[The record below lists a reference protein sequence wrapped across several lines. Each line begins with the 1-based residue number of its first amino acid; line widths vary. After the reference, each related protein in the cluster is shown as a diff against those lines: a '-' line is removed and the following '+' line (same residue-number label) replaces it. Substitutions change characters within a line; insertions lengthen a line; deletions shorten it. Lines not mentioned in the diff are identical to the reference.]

1 MRAVGQVP
9 AEPRRQPRVTPAA
22 RPRKKPVPTRMSTAD
37 VLDLQ
42 RDAGNHAVA
51 GLMRPVQRVGGWKDA
66 DTRPGKGIA
75 QGEPKTGWN
84 VEEHAVGTIRR
95 IPVDGLTQGLQSPVA
110 GDGGKSLT
118 KEEVGGTLTGPARS
132 DKAEQGGRGRAI
144 ALVPSGLKPELPV
157 EVLFHFHGSTENASR
172 GFAGWR
178 QHKDSGAVRDVERDR
193 IAQQIEASRN
203 PQLVGILP
211 MGVNQSSFG
220 AISPDPYIRDAFD
233 RLGEL
238 GAWPAAPK
246 TFRVVLS
253 AHSGGGFAIER
264 MMRGRAGFQMPQN
277 LGMIVLF
284 EANNNLKSLKKGE
297 RQAFTAWAL
306 GQLDAHL
313 AYLTGPA
320 SSADKRTYLQKAT
333 RLRAFFDPRKGH
345 GYGSIYLPL
354 RKAVADWFTADRR
367 AALGPYLAEMQSLFQ
382 IVEQSV
388 GHEGQMRAG
397 LGSALAALPG
407 TPATGGGQQSTGTPT
422 KTGSTG
428 GSTGTGGTTATTA
441 TTGTTGTT
449 AAAPL
454 TTRASAITAAMVGG
468 QAGGT
473 ASLVAMLAFAMA
485 RGGGAPPLQAA
496 AGALAVAGLKNG
508 TDLTDALFA
517 LVRPELG
524 GARIPA
530 DRDDLK
536 REWLAL
542 RSSCAR
548 PALASADGGGAA
560 SAGERTTKAA
570 DKAKGAAKAAEKA
583 NGTVKAAEK
592 AKGTATVEP
601 VAAGSPEEEYQ
612 SFSADVKRAFG
623 KAGVRRYLAVR
634 DLYRTRK
641 ETAGNPAQWL
651 NQLQFGT
658 QFAGTSLNG
667 IHPNLLAALK
677 KVDAEVT
684 RLAGQVRAAGG
695 PVVFQGDFQPR
706 AVTGKPDKLSDHAL
720 GLALHLNYRNNPY
733 IGRNKAA
740 SALIARIAEE
750 AGQERFWA
758 SVKGSGR
765 KTTQAKVEEIY
776 LSFAAASDAVRK
788 YFLEMDALEVK
799 NRAGELDAAGQ
810 AELKKRK
817 KEYDQLRHSDLA
829 MGGGT
834 QRDPRQGFFV
844 HTTGV
849 EGDPMLEI
857 IKQLTG
863 PAGLE
868 WGGTYTTQPKDLHHF
883 ALKG

>member
-1 MRAVGQVP
+1 
-9 AEPRRQPRVTPAA
+9 
-22 RPRKKPVPTRMSTAD
+22 MSAAD

-51 GLMRPVQRVGGWKDA
+51 GLLRPVQRVGGWKDA

-75 QGEPKTGWN
+75 KGEPQTGWN

-95 IPVDGLTQGLQSPVA
+95 IPIDGLTQGLQSAVE

-118 KEEVGGTLTGPARS
+118 KEEVGGTVTGPARS
-132 DKAEQGGRGRAI
+132 DKAEQKGRGRAI
-144 ALVPSGLKPELPV
+144 ALIPSTLHPEVPV
-157 EVLFHFHGSTENASR
+157 DVLFHFHGNTENASR

-193 IAQQIEASRN
+193 IGQQIEASGN

-238 GAWPAAPK
+238 GAWAAAPK
-246 TFRVVLS
+246 TFRVALS
-253 AHSGGGFAIER
+253 AHSGGGFAIEK

-277 LGMIVLF
+277 VGMIVLF

-297 RQAFTAWAL
+297 QQAFTAWAL

-345 GYGSIYLPL
+345 SYGSIYVPL
-354 RKAVADWFTADRR
+354 RKAIEDWFTADRR
-367 AALGPYLAEMQSLFQ
+367 AALGPFLAEMQSLFQ

-388 GHEGQMRAG
+388 GHEGQIRAG
-397 LGSALAALPG
+397 LGSALSALPG
-407 TPATGGGQQSTGTPT
+407 TPAAGGGGQPSTGSPT
-422 KTGSTG
+422 KPGSTG
-428 GSTGTGGTTATTA
+428 DSTGASGSSRTSGATATTA
-441 TTGTTGTT
+441 TTAATGRG

-454 TTRASAITAAMVGG
+454 PTRESAITAAMVGK

-473 ASLVAMLAFAMA
+473 AGLVAMLAFAMA
-485 RGGGAPPLQAA
+485 RGGGAPPLRAA
-496 AGALAVAGLKNG
+496 AGALTVAGLKNS

-542 RSSCAR
+542 RSSYAR
-548 PALASADGGGAA
+548 PALASAQGGSAA
-560 SAGERTTKAA
+560 SEGLGTQEAAANAKGTAKAA
-570 DKAKGAAKAAEKA
+570 GKAKGTVRAAEKA
-583 NGTVKAAEK
+583 E
-592 AKGTATVEP
+592 GTAAVEP
-601 VAAGSPEEEYQ
+601 AAAGSPEEEYQ

-623 KAGVRRYLAVR
+623 KAGVKRYLAVR
-634 DLYRTRK
+634 NLYRTRK

-677 KVDAEVT
+677 KVEAEVT
-684 RLAGQVRAAGG
+684 LLAGQVRAAGA

-706 AVTGKPDKLSDHAL
+706 AVTGKPNKLSDHAL
-720 GLALHLNYRNNPY
+720 GLALHLNYKNNPY
-733 IGRNKAA
+733 IGRNKEA

-758 SVKGSGR
+758 SIKGSGR
-765 KTTQAKVEEIY
+765 KTTQARVEEIY

-788 YFLEMDALEVK
+788 YFLEMDALDFK
-799 NRAGELDAAGQ
+799 NRAGELDAVGQ

-817 KEYDQLRHSDLA
+817 KEYEQLRHSDLA
-829 MGGGT
+829 MGAGA
-834 QRDPRQGFFV
+834 QRDPRQGFFM

-868 WGGTYTTQPKDLHHF
+868 WGGTYTSQPKDLHHF

>member
-1 MRAVGQVP
+1 
-9 AEPRRQPRVTPAA
+9 
-22 RPRKKPVPTRMSTAD
+22 MSPSD

-51 GLMRPVQRVGGWKDA
+51 GLLRPLQRVGGWKDA
-66 DTRPGKGIA
+66 DTRAGKGIA
-75 QGEPKTGWN
+75 AGEPKTGWN

-95 IPVDGLTQGLQSPVA
+95 IPIDGLTNGLQSAVA

-118 KEEVGGTLTGPARS
+118 NEEVGGTVTGPARS
-132 DKAEQGGRGRAI
+132 EKAEQKGRGRAI
-144 ALVPSGLKPELPV
+144 ALIPSTLKPELPV
-157 EVLFHFHGSTENASR
+157 DVLFHFHGNTENASR
-172 GFAGWR
+172 DFAGWR

-193 IAQQIEASRN
+193 IAQQIEASGN
-203 PQLVGILP
+203 AQMVGILP

-238 GAWPAAPK
+238 GAWPTVPQ

-253 AHSGGGFAIER
+253 AHSGGGFAIEK

-277 LGMIVLF
+277 VGMIVLF
-284 EANNNLKSLKKGE
+284 EANNNIKSLKKGE
-297 RQAFTAWAL
+297 KQAFTAWAL

-313 AYLTGPA
+313 AYLSGPA
-320 SSADKRTYLQKAT
+320 ASGDKRTYLQKAT
-333 RLRAFFDPRKGH
+333 RLRAFFDPREGH
-345 GYGSIYLPL
+345 SYGSIYVPL
-354 RKAVADWFTADRR
+354 RKAIEDWFTPDRR
-367 AALGPYLAEMQSLFQ
+367 IALGPFLADMQSLFQ

-397 LGSALAALPG
+397 LASALSGLPG
-407 TPATGGGQQSTGTPT
+407 TPTTGGGGQPATGTPT
-422 KTGSTG
+422 KAGSTG
-428 GSTGTGGTTATTA
+428 GSTGTTGSTGTSGTTATATA
-441 TTGTTGTT
+441 TAGTT
-449 AAAPL
+449 AAVPL
-454 TTRASAITAAMVGG
+454 PARASAITAAMVGG
-468 QAGGT
+468 QAGG
-473 ASLVAMLAFAMA
+473 AGVVAMLAFAMA

-496 AGALAVAGLKNG
+496 AGALTAAGLKNS

-517 LVRPELG
+517 LVRPEMG

-530 DRDDLK
+530 DRNDLK
-536 REWLAL
+536 QEWLSL
-542 RSSCAR
+542 RSSYAR
-548 PALASADGGGAA
+548 PALASSKGGAA
-560 SAGERTTKAA
+560 PEGAGTSKTPEKAE
-570 DKAKGAAKAAEKA
+570 GTAKAAEKA
-583 NGTVKAAEK
+583 EKVAEK
-592 AKGTATVEP
+592 AEEAGGTATVESAP
-601 VAAGSPEEEYQ
+601 GSPEEEYE
-612 SFSADVKRAFG
+612 SFSAEVKRAFG
-623 KAGVRRYLAVR
+623 KSGVKRYLAVR

-651 NQLQFGT
+651 NQLRFGT

-684 RLAGQVRAAGG
+684 LLAAKVRAAGG

-706 AVTGKPDKLSDHAL
+706 AVTGKPNKLSDHAL
-720 GLALHLNYRNNPY
+720 GLALHLNYKNNPY

-740 SALIARIAEE
+740 SALIARIAED
-750 AGQERFWA
+750 AGQERFWK
-758 SVKGSGR
+758 SIKGSGR
-765 KTTQAKVEEIY
+765 KTTQARVEEIY

-799 NRAGELDAAGQ
+799 HRAGELDADGQ
-810 AELKKRK
+810 AELKKRT
-817 KEYDQLRHSDLA
+817 KEYDQLRYSDLA
-829 MGGGT
+829 MGGGA
-834 QRDPRQGFFV
+834 QRDPRQGFFM

-849 EGDPMLEI
+849 DGDPMLEI

-868 WGGTYTTQPKDLHHF
+868 WGGTYTSQPKDLHHF

>member
-1 MRAVGQVP
+1 MTSARVRAVDQAP
-9 AEPRRQPRVTPAA
+9 AESRRQPGSSSAA
-22 RPRKKPVPTRMSTAD
+22 RRRRPPTPTRLSATD

-51 GLMRPVQRVGGWKDA
+51 GLLRTVQRVGGWTGA

-75 QGEPKTGWN
+75 AGEPQTGWN

-95 IPVDGLTQGLQSPVA
+95 IPVDGLTHGLQSAVA

-118 KEEVGGTLTGPARS
+118 SEEVGGTVTGPARS
-132 DKAEQGGRGRAI
+132 EKAEQKGRGRAI
-144 ALVPSGLKPELPV
+144 ALIPSTLKPELPV
-157 EVLFHFHGSTENASR
+157 DVLFHFHGNTEKASR
-172 GFAGWR
+172 EFAGWR

-193 IAQQIEASRN
+193 IAQQIEASGN
-203 PQLVGILP
+203 SQLVGILP
-211 MGVNQSSFG
+211 MGVNESSFG

-238 GAWPAAPK
+238 GAWQAVPQ

-253 AHSGGGFAIER
+253 AHSGGGFAIEK

-277 LGMIVLF
+277 VGMIVLF
-284 EANNNLKSLKKGE
+284 EANNNLKSLKRGE
-297 RQAFTAWAL
+297 QQAFTAWAL

-313 AYLTGPA
+313 AYLSGPA
-320 SSADKRTYLQKAT
+320 SNADKQTYLQKAT

-345 GYGSIYLPL
+345 SYGSIYVPL
-354 RKAVADWFTADRR
+354 RKAIGDWFTPDRR
-367 AALGPYLAEMQSLFQ
+367 VALGPFLADMQSLFQ

-388 GHEGQMRAG
+388 GHEHQMRTG
-397 LGSALAALPG
+397 LGSALSGLPG
-407 TPATGGGQQSTGTPT
+407 PPTTGGGQKSPTGAPT

-428 GSTGTGGTTATTA
+428 STGTTGTTA
-441 TTGTTGTT
+441 TTGTTT
-449 AAAPL
+449 AAPL
-454 TTRASAITAAMVGG
+454 PTRASAITAAMVGG
-468 QAGGT
+468 QAGAAG
-473 ASLVAMLAFAMA
+473 AVAMLAFTMA

-496 AGALAVAGLKNG
+496 AGALTAAGIKDR

-530 DRDDLK
+530 GRDDLK
-536 REWLAL
+536 QEWLAL
-542 RSSCAR
+542 RSSYAR
-548 PALASADGGGAA
+548 PALASAKGAA
-560 SAGERTTKAA
+560 ASEG
-570 DKAKGAAKAAEKA
+570 AKTAKAAEKA
-583 NGTVKAAEK
+583 EGTPAV
-592 AKGTATVEP
+592 VP
-601 VAAGSPEEEYQ
+601 AAGSPEEEYE
-612 SFSADVKRAFG
+612 SFSADVKQAFG
-623 KAGVRRYLAVR
+623 KGGVKRYLAVR

-651 NQLQFGT
+651 NQLRFGT

-677 KVDAEVT
+677 KVDTDVT
-684 RLAGQVRAAGG
+684 LLAAQVRAAGA

-706 AVTGKPDKLSDHAL
+706 AVTGDKNKLSDHAL
-720 GLALHLNYRNNPY
+720 GLALHLNYKNNPY
-733 IGRNKAA
+733 VGRNKEA

-750 AGQERFWA
+750 AGQERFWK
-758 SVKGSGR
+758 SIKGSGR
-765 KTTQAKVEEIY
+765 KTTQARVEEIY

-788 YFLEMDALEVK
+788 YFLEMDALDVK
-799 NRAGELDAAGQ
+799 NRAGELDADGQ

-817 KEYDQLRHSDLA
+817 KEYDQLRYSDLS
-829 MGGGT
+829 MGKYS
-834 QRDPRQGFFV
+834 QRDPRQGFFM

-868 WGGTYTTQPKDLHHF
+868 WGGTYSGQKKDLHHF